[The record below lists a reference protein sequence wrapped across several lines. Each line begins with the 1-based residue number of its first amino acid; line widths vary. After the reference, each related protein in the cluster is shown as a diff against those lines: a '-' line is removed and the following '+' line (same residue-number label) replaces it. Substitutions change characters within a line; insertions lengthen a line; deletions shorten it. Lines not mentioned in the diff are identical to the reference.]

1 MFGIFFWLDF
11 KIVECRCNKN
21 ACISIQSDY
30 IWSMKTDIL
39 TIRIDS
45 EIKKKLS
52 DLASKDKRSLSS
64 FIAIEL
70 EKLTKKK

>member
-1 MFGIFFWLDF
+1 
-11 KIVECRCNKN
+11 
-21 ACISIQSDY
+21 
-30 IWSMKTDIL
+30 MKTDIL